1 MHARS
6 YEEERQS
13 LDSGFL
19 AKASCSA
26 SAAVARPEAATRR
39 SAGRASRACGEAALD
54 VLEIGA
60 AWFLVGS
67 QSSVDTVASRSAEN
81 CLDCHSGLR
90 LLGMASTGFHWQQL
104 PAEHS
109 YWFTQT
115 GDSCLMTDWPLQVCR
130 TYTHI

>member
-39 SAGRASRACGEAALD
+39 RAGRAPRACGEAALD

-60 AWFLVGS
+60 ARFLVG
-67 QSSVDTVASRSAEN
+67 A
-81 CLDCHSGLR
+81 CHPGLR
-90 LLGMASTGFHWQQL
+90 LLGIASTGFHWQQL
-104 PAEHS
+104 PDEHS
-109 YWFTQT
+109 YWSTQT
-115 GDSCLMTDWPLQVCR
+115 GDSCPDD
-130 TYTHI
+130 